1 MRLQSSH
8 KPTSAE
14 GAELIA
20 ADGKCIW
27 IKCSLEAAG
36 IGCND
41 SVTKYF
47 GRNKQGGKQGTL
59 RGEFF

>member
-27 IKCSLEAAG
+27 IKCLLAAAG
-36 IGCND
+36 IGSNV
-41 SVTKYF
+41 SVPI
-47 GRNKQGGKQGTL
+47 L
-59 RGEFF
+59 RITNMEENNEFF